1 MKILKIFGIV
11 VGIHVFALVLI
22 FVNPGCSSSSKV
34 TPVPSDTTSHADTP
48 TAFNVPNAAPR
59 PSASPSITFN
69 PDAPAVAASGS
80 SAGRM
85 PPTRPGSP
93 VAVTIVAEPVTDVT
107 PAKTYTVVKGDS
119 LWELA
124 KKHHIAAPELAA
136 ANNLKLTTVL
146 HPGQKL
152 IIPGRPASPTAAA
165 TANPAASAGRTAET
179 IPAVTKSS
187 GNAMKH
193 MVKSGE
199 TLGSIARQY
208 GVKSNDIAVANS
220 ISDPAK
226 VRAGQELIIPG
237 WQPIGKSGKSGQK
250 SDSAKQ
256 KASPPPTINVDAP
269 STTPPPANDVP
280 VIRVDD
286 NPFTPAPKGN

>member
-11 VGIHVFALVLI
+11 VGIHVFALILI
-22 FVNPGCSSSSKV
+22 FVNPGCSSSTKP
-34 TPVPSDTTSHADTP
+34 TPVPTDTMGRTETP
-48 TAFNVPNAAPR
+48 PAFNVPNTAPR
-59 PSASPSITFN
+59 TATSPAITFN

-80 SAGRM
+80 NAGRL

-93 VAVTIVAEPVTDVT
+93 VAVNIVAEPVLDVT
-107 PAKTYTVVKGDS
+107 PAKTYTVVKGDT
-119 LWELA
+119 LWDLA

-136 ANNLKLTTVL
+136 ANNLKLTTML

-152 IIPGRPASPTAAA
+152 IIPGRPASATAAA
-165 TANPAASAGRTAET
+165 TANPGASAGRTAET
-179 IPAVTKSS
+179 VTAVTKSS
-187 GNAMKH
+187 GNSMKH

-208 GVKSNDIAVANS
+208 GVKANDIAVANS

-237 WQPIGKSGKSGQK
+237 WTPVGKSGKSAQK

-256 KASPPPTINVDAP
+256 KSSSPTINVESPTQP
-269 STTPPPANDVP
+269 SNDVP

-286 NPFTPAPKGN
+286 NPFTPAPKSN